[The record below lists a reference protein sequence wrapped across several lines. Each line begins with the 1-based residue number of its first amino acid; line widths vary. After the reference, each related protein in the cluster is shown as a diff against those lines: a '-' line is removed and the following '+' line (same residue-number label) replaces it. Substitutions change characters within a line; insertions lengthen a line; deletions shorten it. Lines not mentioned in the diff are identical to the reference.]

1 MQSIFTLIDRIMA
14 RKWAFL
20 AVFFIIFTLS
30 YALLAALD
38 FLPEP
43 VKTAPTKPDINA
55 ATAVTTPASAAAS
68 KPVTAVTGTPS
79 TVVPTVVTKPTT
91 SPEIVKPVT
100 TTVPAPS
107 AAALPKTM
115 TIDALGR
122 TITIMNPASRSV
134 ASLDTAL
141 LSGVARHPDSALLGE
156 DGNIFIL
163 GHSSYLP
170 VVHNKNYQAFNG
182 IQNLKYGDI
191 IRVNSNTAEYSYR
204 VEKVYK
210 AKASALVIPVAEA
223 GKHLTLAT
231 CNSFATT
238 DDRFIVEAT
247 LQSTKTL

>member
-1 MQSIFTLIDRIMA
+1 MQSFLNVIDRIMA

-20 AVFFIIFTLS
+20 AAFFVIFTLT

-43 VKTAPTKPDINA
+43 VKTAPNNNDIHA
-55 ATAVTTPASAAAS
+55 ATAITAPVPDNKPA
-68 KPVTAVTGTPS
+68 
-79 TVVPTVVTKPTT
+79 
-91 SPEIVKPVT
+91 PVT
-100 TTVPAPS
+100 TTMVPAPIPVPAVVTPVAS
-107 AAALPKTM
+107 NALQAASTALPKTM

-122 TITIMNPASRSV
+122 TLTILNPASRSV
-134 ASLDTAL
+134 SSLDTAL
-141 LSGVARHPDSALLGE
+141 LSGVARHPDSATLGE

-182 IQNLKYGDI
+182 IQTLTYGDI
-191 IRVNSNTAEYSYR
+191 IRVDSTTTEYIYR

>member
-1 MQSIFTLIDRIMA
+1 MQTISTIIERVMA

-20 AVFFIIFTLS
+20 AAFFVIFTLT
-30 YALLAALD
+30 YAFFAVID

-43 VKTAPTKPDINA
+43 VKTTPDKVNVNA
-55 ATAVTTPASAAAS
+55 ATALTAPAVTTTPAPAPTMAPTPA
-68 KPVTAVTGTPS
+68 PVVN
-79 TVVPTVVTKPTT
+79 
-91 SPEIVKPVT
+91 KPVT
-100 TTVPAPS
+100 TSTMQTAS
-107 AAALPKTM
+107 AALPKSM

-122 TITIMNPASRSV
+122 TLTILNPASRSV
-134 ASLDTAL
+134 SSLDTAL
-141 LSGVARHPDSALLGE
+141 LSGVARHPDSATLGE

-191 IRVNSNTAEYSYR
+191 IRVDSTTTEYIYR

-210 AKASALVIPVAEA
+210 AKASALVIPVSGT

-231 CNSFATT
+231 CNSFATS